1 MNLHNV
7 KALAVAGAFALGS
20 SSALADIDFAT
31 AASYPISFADELK
44 TLNVDSRVV
53 VTNNGNKL
61 DITGTNGFATT
72 AQVTRFIRFD
82 LTGALFDNTP
92 ALTMDQTGADFGV
105 TGALL
110 SGGDANTFAIFSV
123 VSTAADK
130 TIAAASDWKLI
141 TAAYQV
147 DPTVVSTITFKMFE
161 TATEATNAGAALA
174 TATRNFTQHI
184 AGSVPAAAV
193 NASDLTATVASGFGQ
208 FAAPANVG
216 AAASGT
222 LGSLGQLDVSDILGA
237 TTTVTAA
244 MADTAAADYLT
255 AAQTITITGD
265 VSVGT
270 FTSQTGSDCTGG
282 TIACTKATDNAS
294 CAITA
299 TAAKA
304 DMFFCVTLAADDV
317 LGKGAYT
324 VALGTDTGVAGSL
337 GSVKYDTTTVEVPYI
352 TTYEG
357 YNHRIFIDNRGA
369 TAAYY
374 STTFTSESG
383 VTAVAGASGTGTLPA
398 NTMSVVKVSDLVTLT
413 GGTRG
418 SATMEVEAQSGS
430 IFVTSQIVDLGTGV
444 TDTQSLHPADNSVGS
459 CTNTISEGTAVVA
472 TGTPVVNALA
482 IVNTDGD
489 SSYASQ
495 YATNASTAHNASYAY
510 SSCTD

>member
-1 MNLHNV
+1 MNLNNV

-53 VTNNGNKL
+53 VTNAGNKL

-72 AQVTRFIRFD
+72 AGTTRFIRFD

-92 ALTMDQTGADFGV
+92 ALTMDDSGGAFAV

-123 VSTAADK
+123 VGTTGDSIPTTA
-130 TIAAASDWKLI
+130 DWKLI

-147 DPTVVSTITFKMFE
+147 DPTVVSTIAFKMFE
-161 TATEATNAGAALA
+161 TATEATNAGSALT

-193 NASDLTATVASGFGQ
+193 NASDLTATVASGFGE

-459 CTNTISEGTAVVA
+459 CTNTISEGTAVVSA
-472 TGTPVVNALA
+472 GTPTISVVA
-482 IVNTDGD
+482 D
-489 SSYASQ
+489 SSRTAY
-495 YATNASTAHNASYAY
+495 NASLAHNASYAY